1 MLTLREILRDA
12 GEQHMALGHFNVSDS
27 TQFNAIV
34 DVSLELGVPVL
45 VGVSEGER
53 DFLRIENAVALVRAA
68 RSFRGAKVFL
78 NADHTHSIEGCKKVI
93 DAGFDSVMFD
103 GSQLSIEENIEKT
116 REVVAY
122 AKESGHDVLVEGE
135 LGYIGT
141 SSALLEAIPEGAGA
155 SMTTPEDA
163 VHFVRESGV
172 DLLAPSVGNVHGML
186 KNNTNP
192 RLDIARIQ
200 SIADAVD
207 VPLVLHG
214 GSGISD
220 QDFTDAIAA
229 GVSIVHIN
237 TEIRLA
243 YRKGIEAALGEDTDQ
258 VAPYKY
264 LGPGKEALAEVV
276 RNRVRLFGGKA

>member
-1 MLTLREILRDA
+1 LI
-12 GEQHMALGHFNVSDS
+12 
-27 TQFNAIV
+27 
-34 DVSLELGVPVL
+34 
-45 VGVSEGER
+45 GVSEGER
-53 DFLRIENAVALVRAA
+53 DFLRIENVAALVRAA

-78 NADHTHSIEGCKKVI
+78 NADHTHSVEGCKAAI

-103 GSQLSIEENIEKT
+103 GSKLSMEENIEKT

-141 SSALLEAIPEGAGA
+141 SSALLDSIPEGVEN
-155 SMTTPEDA
+155 SMTTPTDA
-163 VHFVRESGV
+163 TRFVRESGV

-186 KNNTNP
+186 KHSTNP

-200 SIADAVD
+200 AIADAVD

-214 GSGISD
+214 GSGITD
-220 QDFTDAIAA
+220 NDFTDAIAA
-229 GVSIVHIN
+229 GVHIVHIN
-237 TEIRLA
+237 TEIRVA
-243 YRKGIEAALGEDTDQ
+243 YRKGIEAALQADHDQ

-264 LGPGKEALAEVV
+264 LGQGKDALSEVV
-276 RNRVRLFGGKA
+276 RGRMRLFSGIS

>member
-53 DFLRIENAVALVRAA
+53 DFLRVENAVALVRAA